1 MAVNSVSASN
11 YYTQAALSSPVS
23 VSVALAALKV
33 NPVAKIQI
41 SDSTENIS
49 RNLDTLT
56 KYANNLTQITQLDPT
71 QVMKTTSTQFSSYT
85 KLLAKFTTNYQFN
98 VSDATATLGAT
109 LAANSH
115 VSSLSIKDTGANVN
129 LKLNTLQTMT
139 NPSKLSQIVLT
150 NPSVPM
156 SMTAAQ
162 YAANSTALS
171 KMVGNYNLSITGADA
186 ATAIGYANKQF
197 IKSVSI
203 LDTAANIST
212 NLDGLVQLG
221 VRIKEVRGSD
231 NNPIDVNAS
240 QLLPDSLVIGK
251 LYSGYQLNVHGADM
265 NMSQLLVFNK
275 KVSKIDVVDTA
286 ANISTK
292 IALLGSLGS
301 HVNSIHVTDVPN
313 KLQLTSDQFGQ
324 YSGVLGKILAGDA
337 YKVDVQQA
345 TAAEAQALVDDA
357 RVDTVAVKDNAQ
369 AISVA
374 IDDLK
379 NNAKLTGIS
388 ITGSSQMLSLSYAQL
403 SADASAIAKVNSNYS
418 LNVTDTD
425 ADKALSLTQSNARV
439 AKVEVKDTTSH
450 LLTSIDDLASLGS
463 RLSKVTDT
471 DTSALTMTASHWKT
485 LQNTLGKIVG
495 GYNVNLTEVK
505 ASEAT
510 ALVADGRVQTVSVKD
525 TAAAITKNLDALNA
539 LGTQLSALEPTD
551 GSTVALTATQ
561 LSNDTTAVGKFA
573 NSILF
578 NVTSASASQV
588 TSLTANTKVSAIAIK
603 DSSANIALNLDAI
616 QTAMDGLDL
625 AHRTVPITVA
635 QTGVIAPLSLT
646 ATQLTN
652 DAKAL
657 LAITG
662 NYSLKVS
669 AVTASNANTVA
680 NNSHVSSLVIEDI
693 GSAITGKLSDLSALG
708 NKVSSVVQTDLSSD
722 LELTLPQ
729 WTSYA
734 TLFRK
739 FQNGVHANISGVSSA
754 QALSLIA
761 DSRIDHVA
769 VSDKAAQISAK
780 FDTLQSLGPK
790 LSSVTL
796 TDSPAVPVQLTMQ
809 QYVSDAALVGKIN
822 NGTFYVKA
830 ASAQDAQ
837 TLLGN
842 GYANVTALDVT
853 DTSANVGSL
862 LDQLST
868 NTKLQNIRLSDATQ
882 PISIT
887 AQKIRDD
894 AAGLGKIVGSYSL
907 NVTDATT
914 TNAATL
920 ASNSKVVSMQVSGS
934 TANFVAKLSDLV
946 AANSKISSISLSDAP
961 STIALTYSQWVA
973 AQPVIGKI
981 SSNFKISVSEVSA
994 ANASQVAGDVRVSS
1008 LALSDSAV
1016 HVQNNL
1022 DALNSIHPKISLI
1035 TLSDSPL
1042 PATLTITGQQYGSD
1056 ANVLGKLAAN
1066 SFLLNVT
1073 AANVDQAQVMKT
1085 DATVAHVS
1093 VLDSSENI
1101 ASSLADLNANS
1112 KLSAVV
1118 NSTPTFAMS
1127 ITGALYT
1134 SSATT
1139 FANTNA
1145 YQLNVTDA
1153 LGSIASAL
1161 DANAHVDTFTLSDSS
1176 TAIGSAITAS
1186 PALSD
1191 KLLSLSV
1198 TSDTGPMVLTQ
1209 AQLNDFSG
1217 NNSLI
1222 NTLSKVQGDYHISL
1236 TGVTTDNLD
1245 LLSSGDLVL
1254 NPSVSHPFAINN
1266 SKITSI
1272 SVADSSQNVSL
1283 SFDQLLG
1290 FGSKLSA
1297 VTLSVASAPI
1307 ALTPSQLSN
1316 GSSLL
1321 SKISG
1326 GTYHLAMID
1335 VHVDDAAT
1343 LAALSTVDS
1352 IGILDTASVI
1362 STRFADLQSIE
1373 SKIQSINA
1381 SDHAVIEL
1389 TSAQY
1394 ASTLSD
1400 KIFSS
1405 KSAPTAP

>member
-115 VSSLSIKDTGANVN
+115 VSTLSIKDTGANVN

-265 NMSQLLVFNK
+265 NMSQMLVSNK

-292 IALLGSLGS
+292 IALLGNLGS

-357 RVDTVAVKDNAQ
+357 RVATVAVKDNAQ

-471 DTSALTMTASHWKT
+471 DTSALTLTASHWKT

-588 TSLTANTKVSAIAIK
+588 TTLAANTKVSAIAIK

-616 QTAMDGLDL
+616 QTAMDGLVQDS
-625 AHRTVPITVA
+625 RTLPITVT

-646 ATQLTN
+646 ATQLTRDV
-652 DAKAL
+652 DALA
-657 LAITG
+657 AITG

-887 AQKIRDD
+887 AQKITDD

-920 ASNSKVVSMQVSGS
+920 ASNSKVVSMQVSDT

-946 AANSKISSISLSDAP
+946 AANSKISSISLSDAS

-1085 DATVAHVS
+1085 DSTVAHVS

-1118 NSTPTFAMS
+1118 NSTPANAMS

-1134 SSATT
+1134 ASATT

-1254 NPSVSHPFAINN
+1254 NSDVSHPFAINN